1 MAHSEP
7 DEIEVTPAPHDGHK
21 AVDQAPGE
29 GGQEQ
34 DGLAAE
40 TSGVEDRAGED
51 VAGEIGDEGGEI
63 PADGEQGDKQEGD
76 VGPNGQAPDPTK
88 MAPSAQ
94 GVKSVLKSGI
104 FGGE

>member
-7 DEIEVTPAPHDGHK
+7 DETEVTPAPHDGHK
-21 AVDQAPGE
+21 AVDQAEE

-34 DGLAAE
+34 DGVAAE
-40 TSGVEDRAGED
+40 TPGVEDRAEED

-63 PADGEQGDKQEGD
+63 PADEKQRDKQEGG